1 MKFIGDKISSCR
13 LMDQP
18 VTDLNMNSSCDEAM
32 DATGSNYSGCQDRTT
47 SGRLCLAWSARLT
60 ELEDRMGRALNQSER
75 MVAGLESSFCRNPDN
90 SSTIWC
96 YVQDD
101 EVAWEYCQPKV
112 ERVFETTMRLL
123 GLGSATIRLSG
134 DRETCR
140 GLQEFAVLHP
150 MKATWGTCRSSASRD
165 TWRILPVAASPGRVL
180 LQFTGNA
187 RHLCAGQD
195 GQMLDCYEHD
205 LNQLVPM
212 ESLHESI
219 SQWTMKEHGNVEH
232 RCGIEDHSTCSPVT
246 ASSNGNPLKLLVSM
260 GKVGD
265 PVGQHFLSKVQLK
278 NTSVP
283 GQFRYSYWMASGVF
297 DSANCHDLQ
306 TDCVQATDSELYQLE
321 AHRVQCGRGQALQS
335 VAFQTCPQ
343 GYQYAYRCCD
353 LHGMGGCDLEL
364 TPWTKREPSVQGRI
378 EALAKHV
385 MSCKDSW
392 VLSHFVLEAKDPG
405 ESNSEVRFLYTCCEI
420 APHEPLSIIGEKSPL
435 PLSYANF
442 EGFYFPTSRVEGRL
456 LYHMDHA
463 FDRQA
468 ATAVRN
474 FSFDPHHGHWCL
486 FLENASCVEQGT
498 PHPLQLISGAED
510 PFEVTA
516 MGPMKSKQEPGAP
529 MKELK
534 IVKFKLPPRMTQR
547 KLEKLEL
554 EDEAMNHFQP
564 SRELASYDLNMVEN
578 WMPSTPNYRPY
589 CALRDP
595 KQWETLDDLKKEE
608 ESDWGVDKR
617 NRLEELNLMEN
628 FMRTSEV
635 SSTEHPCFHY
645 FHDLAGLDN
654 ELYKTDFDVSRLL
667 KFDELQSFASPMRKT
682 STRIRESR
690 REQRKREDKKS
701 EKSKAKMD
709 NMMNKDEG
717 SPSPSPT
724 PSGSASPAPAPSP
737 PGKAKKKDKWE
748 ANDVYEGVDQDIDTA
763 DQVEKGE
770 TWAKASG
777 NANSFLSHP
786 ERPDPQLFGTVPE
799 AMEKCAERQEIRAQ
813 KLAEQEV
820 KHEVKQNYLD
830 LTTTGILAICGVIPD
845 FGKLAAPLGL
855 GVDFSTRFGDI
866 CSLIVEFLSETTSF
880 GFSQYWNAQQRYY
893 GENEAYDTCSDYT
906 DGQMFKTFCDMH
918 CIEDAVLKGNSAIL
932 KSLKTQETHVVTTLH
947 DMLKWYTTELFDK
960 LKETQDQ
967 SSQNFLEQERV
978 LKAYFEQM
986 ADMETGYANQVNT
999 QIDQLGVDI
1008 NSRFKSN
1015 VDHLNVL
1022 QKHLKT
1028 VNDNIISLANWLGNQ
1043 PMFATDDD
1051 HSFTPPHS
1059 VLQGADPSRILDTKG
1074 RSVQK
1079 PPHVEAQENFGAAQM
1094 ALADLLARI
1103 HQAYSVDSASDEEQI
1118 VPLLSGLQAELRQL
1132 RHQLLPSPEAAVNA
1146 SRAVVQALRQ
1156 ATTGLGAL
1164 PKQGVEATFQRR
1176 SQAALKPAVRR
1187 WQKQALV
1194 VAGISSSLSQFGM
1207 SPSFTSVDRDGQQ
1220 DRRYDYQKLM
1230 TSIHRDVS
1238 EYIQKAKV
1246 HVNAH
1251 KSTLLQLLSA
1261 NATQSCKSNVVET
1274 GRLFAEMQRTEE
1286 DHVLSL
1292 LRTWKTLAENLD
1304 SLANLLVEGDL
1315 LRSEL
1320 HRSAVFDESVTEALL
1335 AAAGDSGSLDLAA
1348 YLSLMEESL
1357 ARSLSSN
1364 LLPFMK
1370 QLSQAFD
1377 LSQFLAD
1384 MWVFGSFDVPETEL
1398 TLVQTAWSRAA
1409 KTAHGLLAQNSSP
1422 LPFRLLRLAVD
1433 RAEEAM
1439 STNLFMAPDICSGG
1453 MQLWNMTSGHAL
1465 VFDDKGRFYECDLKS
1480 GHLSPHRH
1488 RYSSAAIND
1497 TFSSLIQQ
1505 LNMRVS

>member
-1 MKFIGDKISSCR
+1 
-13 LMDQP
+13 
-18 VTDLNMNSSCDEAM
+18 
-32 DATGSNYSGCQDRTT
+32 
-47 SGRLCLAWSARLT
+47 
-60 ELEDRMGRALNQSER
+60 
-75 MVAGLESSFCRNPDN
+75 
-90 SSTIWC
+90 
-96 YVQDD
+96 
-101 EVAWEYCQPKV
+101 
-112 ERVFETTMRLL
+112 
-123 GLGSATIRLSG
+123 
-134 DRETCR
+134 
-140 GLQEFAVLHP
+140 
-150 MKATWGTCRSSASRD
+150 
-165 TWRILPVAASPGRVL
+165 
-180 LQFTGNA
+180 
-187 RHLCAGQD
+187 
-195 GQMLDCYEHD
+195 
-205 LNQLVPM
+205 
-212 ESLHESI
+212 
-219 SQWTMKEHGNVEH
+219 
-232 RCGIEDHSTCSPVT
+232 
-246 ASSNGNPLKLLVSM
+246 
-260 GKVGD
+260 
-265 PVGQHFLSKVQLK
+265 
-278 NTSVP
+278 
-283 GQFRYSYWMASGVF
+283 
-297 DSANCHDLQ
+297 
-306 TDCVQATDSELYQLE
+306 
-321 AHRVQCGRGQALQS
+321 
-335 VAFQTCPQ
+335 
-343 GYQYAYRCCD
+343 
-353 LHGMGGCDLEL
+353 
-364 TPWTKREPSVQGRI
+364 
-378 EALAKHV
+378 
-385 MSCKDSW
+385 
-392 VLSHFVLEAKDPG
+392 
-405 ESNSEVRFLYTCCEI
+405 
-420 APHEPLSIIGEKSPL
+420 
-435 PLSYANF
+435 
-442 EGFYFPTSRVEGRL
+442 
-456 LYHMDHA
+456 
-463 FDRQA
+463 
-468 ATAVRN
+468 
-474 FSFDPHHGHWCL
+474 
-486 FLENASCVEQGT
+486 
-498 PHPLQLISGAED
+498 
-510 PFEVTA
+510 
-516 MGPMKSKQEPGAP
+516 
-529 MKELK
+529 
-534 IVKFKLPPRMTQR
+534 
-547 KLEKLEL
+547 
-554 EDEAMNHFQP
+554 
-564 SRELASYDLNMVEN
+564 
-578 WMPSTPNYRPY
+578 
-589 CALRDP
+589 
-595 KQWETLDDLKKEE
+595 
-608 ESDWGVDKR
+608 
-617 NRLEELNLMEN
+617 
-628 FMRTSEV
+628 
-635 SSTEHPCFHY
+635 
-645 FHDLAGLDN
+645 
-654 ELYKTDFDVSRLL
+654 
-667 KFDELQSFASPMRKT
+667 MRKT

-701 EKSKAKMD
+701 EKSKSKMD
-709 NMMNKDEG
+709 NMMKKDEG

-724 PSGSASPAPAPSP
+724 PSGSASPAPAPAPS
-737 PGKAKKKDKWE
+737 GKAKKKDKWE
-748 ANDVYEGVDQDIDTA
+748 ANDVYEGQSRNDESGGG
-763 DQVEKGE
+763 EKGE

-880 GFSQYWNAQQRYY
+880 GFSQYWSAQQRYY

-1008 NSRFKSN
+1008 NSRFKNN

-1051 HSFTPPHS
+1051 HTFTPPHS
-1059 VLQGADPSRILDTKG
+1059 VLQGADPSRIVDTKG
-1074 RSVQK
+1074 ISVQK

-1094 ALADLLARI
+1094 ALADLLAQI

-1118 VPLLSGLQAELRQL
+1118 VPLLSGLQAELHQL
-1132 RHQLLPSPEAAVNA
+1132 RHKLLPSPQAAVNA
-1146 SRAVVQALRQ
+1146 SRGVVQALRQ
-1156 ATTGLGAL
+1156 ATTGLRAL
-1164 PKQGVEATFQRR
+1164 PKQGVE
-1176 SQAALKPAVRR
+1176 
-1187 WQKQALV
+1187 ALV

-1207 SPSFTSVDRDGQQ
+1207 SPSFAGVNQDSQQ

-1251 KSTLLQLLSA
+1251 KGTLLQLLSA
-1261 NATQSCKSNVVET
+1261 NATQSCKSSIVET
-1274 GRLFAEMQRTEE
+1274 GRLVAEMQRTEE

-1304 SLANLLVEGDL
+1304 SLANLLVEGEL
-1315 LRSEL
+1315 LHSEL
-1320 HRSAVFDESVTEALL
+1320 HRSAVLDDSATEGLL
-1335 AAAGDSGSLDLAA
+1335 AAAGEDTGSLDLAA
-1348 YLSLMEESL
+1348 YLSLIEESL

-1398 TLVQTAWSRAA
+1398 TLVQTAWSRAT
-1409 KTAHGLLAQNSSP
+1409 KTAHGLLAQNSSM
-1422 LPFRLLRLAVD
+1422 LPFRLLRLAVE

-1439 STNLFMAPDICSGG
+1439 ATNLFMAPDICTSG

-1480 GHLSPHRH
+1480 
-1488 RYSSAAIND
+1488 
-1497 TFSSLIQQ
+1497 
-1505 LNMRVS
+1505 

>member
-1 MKFIGDKISSCR
+1 
-13 LMDQP
+13 
-18 VTDLNMNSSCDEAM
+18 
-32 DATGSNYSGCQDRTT
+32 
-47 SGRLCLAWSARLT
+47 
-60 ELEDRMGRALNQSER
+60 
-75 MVAGLESSFCRNPDN
+75 
-90 SSTIWC
+90 
-96 YVQDD
+96 
-101 EVAWEYCQPKV
+101 
-112 ERVFETTMRLL
+112 
-123 GLGSATIRLSG
+123 
-134 DRETCR
+134 
-140 GLQEFAVLHP
+140 
-150 MKATWGTCRSSASRD
+150 
-165 TWRILPVAASPGRVL
+165 
-180 LQFTGNA
+180 
-187 RHLCAGQD
+187 
-195 GQMLDCYEHD
+195 
-205 LNQLVPM
+205 
-212 ESLHESI
+212 
-219 SQWTMKEHGNVEH
+219 
-232 RCGIEDHSTCSPVT
+232 
-246 ASSNGNPLKLLVSM
+246 M

-297 DSANCHDLQ
+297 DSASCYDLQ

-321 AHRVQCGRGQALQS
+321 AFNVEEAKLCNR
-335 VAFQTCPQ
+335 
-343 GYQYAYRCCD
+343 YAYRCCD

-385 MSCKDSW
+385 LSCKVAALYSM
-392 VLSHFVLEAKDPG
+392 KDPYKI
-405 ESNSEVRFLYTCCEI
+405 RKR
-420 APHEPLSIIGEKSPL
+420 KSPL

-468 ATAVRN
+468 AAAVRN

-486 FLENASCVEQGT
+486 FLAT
-498 PHPLQLISGAED
+498 WLISSAED
-510 PFEVTA
+510 LFEVTA

-564 SRELASYDLNMVEN
+564 SRELAGYDLNMVERKLG
-578 WMPSTPNYRPY
+578 Y
-589 CALRDP
+589 
-595 KQWETLDDLKKEE
+595 KWEIQK
-608 ESDWGVDKR
+608 V
-617 NRLEELNLMEN
+617 RLEELNLMEN
-628 FMRTSEV
+628 FMRTTV
-635 SSTEHPCFHY
+635 SS
-645 FHDLAGLDN
+645 
-654 ELYKTDFDVSRLL
+654 TDFDVSRLL
-667 KFDELQSFASPMRKT
+667 KFDELQSFASPMR
-682 STRIRESR
+682 
-690 REQRKREDKKS
+690 QRKREDKKS
-701 EKSKAKMD
+701 EKSKSKMD
-709 NMMNKDEG
+709 NMMKKDE
-717 SPSPSPT
+717 
-724 PSGSASPAPAPSP
+724 
-737 PGKAKKKDKWE
+737 GKAKKKDKWE
-748 ANDVYEGVDQDIDTA
+748 ANDVYEGVDQDIETA
-763 DQVEKGE
+763 DQEKGE

-786 ERPDPQLFGTVPE
+786 EVQVASPQGRDEEAEEGGGEGFPVRNSDRFDWVEERPDPQLFGTVPE

-830 LTTTGILAICGVIPD
+830 LTTTGLLALPKDHEGLPGGATHRFLQWTGVVE
-845 FGKLAAPLGL
+845 GL
-855 GVDFSTRFGDI
+855 NAR
-866 CSLIVEFLSETTSF
+866 IVEFLSETTSF
-880 GFSQYWNAQQRYY
+880 GFSQHKPPTNCGWAALKPLAMDRERLQLS
-893 GENEAYDTCSDYT
+893 GCV
-906 DGQMFKTFCDMH
+906 KTFCDMH

-932 KSLKTQETHVVTTLH
+932 KSLKTQAQRIDFYNGLA
-947 DMLKWYTTELFDK
+947 WYTTELFDK

-1008 NSRFKSN
+1008 NSRFKNN

-1051 HSFTPPHS
+1051 HTFTPPHS
-1059 VLQGADPSRILDTKG
+1059 VLLLGFCTQNGRQGADPSRIVDTKG
-1074 RSVQK
+1074 ISVQK

-1094 ALADLLARI
+1094 ALADLLAQI
-1103 HQAYSVDSASDEEQI
+1103 HQAYSDLTLRVDSASDEEQI
-1118 VPLLSGLQAELRQL
+1118 VPLLSGLQAAWSLLRFGVD
-1132 RHQLLPSPEAAVNA
+1132 AAVNA
-1146 SRAVVQALRQ
+1146 SRGVVQALRQ
-1156 ATTGLGAL
+1156 ATTGLRAL
-1164 PKQGVEATFQRR
+1164 PKQGVE
-1176 SQAALKPAVRR
+1176 
-1187 WQKQALV
+1187 ALV

-1207 SPSFTSVDRDGQQ
+1207 SPSFAGVNQDSQQ

-1251 KSTLLQLLSA
+1251 KGTLLQLLSA
-1261 NATQSCKSNVVET
+1261 NATQLGFQHPLAKSQRVEASFIW
-1274 GRLFAEMQRTEE
+1274 RLVAEMQRTEE

-1304 SLANLLVEGDL
+1304 SLANLLVEGEL
-1315 LRSEL
+1315 LHSEL
-1320 HRSAVFDESVTEALL
+1320 SLGDETSSHRSAVLDDSATEGLL
-1335 AAAGDSGSLDLAA
+1335 AAAGDTGSLDLAA
-1348 YLSLMEESL
+1348 YLSLIEESL

-1370 QLSQAFD
+1370 QSLQDMLSERLSQAFD

-1384 MWVFGSFDVPETEL
+1384 MCCTQELWVFGSFDVPETEL
-1398 TLVQTAWSRAA
+1398 TLVQTAWSRAT
-1409 KTAHGLLAQNSSP
+1409 KTAHGLLAQNSSM
-1422 LPFRLLRLAVD
+1422 LPFRLLRLAVE

-1439 STNLFMAPDICSGG
+1439 ATNLFMAPDICTSG
-1453 MQLWNMTSGHAL
+1453 MQLWNMTSG
-1465 VFDDKGRFYECDLKS
+1465 YQS
-1480 GHLSPHRH
+1480 T
-1488 RYSSAAIND
+1488 AINAA
-1497 TFSSLIQQ
+1497 FSSLLQQ
-1505 LNMRVS
+1505 LNMRMS